1 MVSQVFGNSELKTEA
16 HQELDVHREQRFN
29 VEALRE
35 TVKVLLASHLV
46 QARRLHKEQVLR
58 RVHLHLETMV
68 VNSIAAVQA
77 DHDDK
82 MTLERYGEK

>member
-35 TVKVLLASHLV
+35 TVKVLLVS
-46 QARRLHKEQVLR
+46 